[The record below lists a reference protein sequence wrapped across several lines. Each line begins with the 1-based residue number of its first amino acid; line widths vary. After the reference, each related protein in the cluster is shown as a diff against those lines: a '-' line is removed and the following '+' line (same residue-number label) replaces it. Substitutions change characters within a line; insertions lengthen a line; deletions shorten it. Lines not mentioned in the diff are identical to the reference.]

1 MRGTERGR
9 GCEIGTE
16 SGLRSTEYGGPE
28 FGLRSSS
35 TERNTYL
42 QIFLYTQLYFVIYRA
57 TINLMYAYY
66 GFVLS
71 MESVAT

>member
-1 MRGTERGR
+1 MIVICSLTGRLALRCGTMSTATS
-9 GCEIGTE
+9 GC
-16 SGLRSTEYGGPE
+16 SDVA
-28 FGLRSSS
+28 
-35 TERNTYL
+35 YL

-71 MESVAT
+71 MESLAT